1 MKQLRQP
8 PGFTLIEILM
18 ALTLLSVGVLA
29 VAALQGTGLRA
40 AAQAERMSLG
50 SAAAKSVA
58 EKLMALPY
66 EHPELADTQGD
77 GRAGLDQIDS
87 DETQADHRLLVPGRL
102 PMWVFWNIAADD
114 PAVGLKTVRVIAFWM
129 HGGREYRFPLEF
141 VRAREY

>member
-1 MKQLRQP
+1 MKRLRQT

-40 AAQAERMSLG
+40 AAHAERMSLG

-58 EKLMALPY
+58 ERLMALPY
-66 EHPELADTQGD
+66 AHAELEDTHGD
-77 GRAGLDQIDS
+77 GRAGLDRIDS

-102 PMWVFWNIAADD
+102 PVRVFWNLVEDE
-114 PAVGLKTVRVIAFWM
+114 PAVGLKTVRVIACWEQ
-129 HGGREYRFPLEF
+129 GAREHRYPLEF
-141 VRAREY
+141 IRSRP